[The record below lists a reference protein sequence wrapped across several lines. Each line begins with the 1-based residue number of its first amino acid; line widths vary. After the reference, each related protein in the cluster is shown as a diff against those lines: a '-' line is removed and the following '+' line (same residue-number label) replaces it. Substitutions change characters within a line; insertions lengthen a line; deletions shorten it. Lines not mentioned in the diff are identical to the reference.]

1 MPSGC
6 VLRMRVSCQFPV
18 YLGMAEGNSLWRWE
32 SFFEEVESFIVSA
45 EKRYEHA
52 NEQYA
57 QFVVERMQTVIRS
70 IREIRDHLHSTDITL
85 TLSETHVVR
94 QYVSYLDELV
104 QNCRIIAHTWE
115 RYVDELLR
123 GDHANSYRA
132 AGIRT
137 GRRGRPP
144 FSITR
149 EQLEYLQSMS
159 FTWSEI
165 GSILGVSRMTIYR
178 RRQEYTMLG
187 ERRDTLT
194 DIELRS
200 LLRDWRREMPEIGQ
214 SMVIGRLHSMG
225 FHVQRERVRVAIRT
239 VDPLNTA
246 LRAPG
251 ALTRRQPYSV
261 PGPNSLWHIG
271 E

>member
-45 EKRYEHA
+45 ERRYEHA

-70 IREIRDHLHSTDITL
+70 IRGIRDHLHSTDIIL

-104 QNCRIIAHTWE
+104 QNCRILAHTWE

-137 GRRGRPP
+137 GRRGRPS

-178 RRQEYTMLG
+178 RRQEYNMLG
-187 ERRDTLT
+187 ERQDTLT
-194 DIELRS
+194 
-200 LLRDWRREMPEIGQ
+200 
-214 SMVIGRLHSMG
+214 
-225 FHVQRERVRVAIRT
+225 T
-239 VDPLNTA
+239 LNCI
-246 LRAPG
+246 
-251 ALTRRQPYSV
+251 
-261 PGPNSLWHIG
+261 HC
-271 E
+271 

>member
-1 MPSGC
+1 M
-6 VLRMRVSCQFPV
+6 
-18 YLGMAEGNSLWRWE
+18 
-32 SFFEEVESFIVSA
+32 
-45 EKRYEHA
+45 
-52 NEQYA
+52 
-57 QFVVERMQTVIRS
+57 
-70 IREIRDHLHSTDITL
+70 

-165 GSILGVSRMTIYR
+165 GSILGVSRKKLQLVQTAANAICDAMAGDRNNLY
-178 RRQEYTMLG
+178 QNQK
-187 ERRDTLT
+187 
-194 DIELRS
+194 
-200 LLRDWRREMPEIGQ
+200 PE
-214 SMVIGRLHSMG
+214 
-225 FHVQRERVRVAIRT
+225 
-239 VDPLNTA
+239 
-246 LRAPG
+246 
-251 ALTRRQPYSV
+251 
-261 PGPNSLWHIG
+261 
-271 E
+271 

>member
-32 SFFEEVESFIVSA
+32 SFFEEVESFIVCA

-70 IREIRDHLHSTDITL
+70 IRGIRDHLHSTDITL

-123 GDHANSYRA
+123 GDHA
-132 AGIRT
+132 
-137 GRRGRPP
+137 
-144 FSITR
+144 
-149 EQLEYLQSMS
+149 
-159 FTWSEI
+159 
-165 GSILGVSRMTIYR
+165 RMTFYR
-178 RRQEYTMLG
+178 KN
-187 ERRDTLT
+187 D
-194 DIELRS
+194 
-200 LLRDWRREMPEIGQ
+200 LLPPSTRVQ
-214 SMVIGRLHSMG
+214 HVGRK
-225 FHVQRERVRVAIRT
+225 
-239 VDPLNTA
+239 
-246 LRAPG
+246 
-251 ALTRRQPYSV
+251 TRYSDR
-261 PGPNSLWHIG
+261 H
-271 E
+271 